1 MMSAPSTRNSL
12 LATICRLLLVVAMII
27 AGLALVANRPRAA
40 EAAPLAITFPLANV
54 APDADQARLQRNLQR
69 DGFVLADDARRKG
82 QMIIVTGMQRS
93 VPWRLVID
101 VQSGEIVGRRPLVD
115 SMRSESAGRMLMW

>member
-1 MMSAPSTRNSL
+1 MMPAPSTRNAL
-12 LATICRLLLVVAMII
+12 FGTILRLLFVVAAIL
-27 AGLALVANRPRAA
+27 AGLAFMARQLRAA
-40 EAAPLAITFPLANV
+40 EAAPLAVTFPLASV
-54 APDADQARLQRNLQR
+54 APDADQQRLQRALRR
-69 DGFVLADDARRKG
+69 DGFVLVDDARRKG

-115 SMRSESAGRMLMW
+115 NLRTD